1 MSRNS
6 LSPGLRRKL
15 DHLYEHAP
23 VLRLAPADKLVIISD
38 LHMGNGGR
46 KDEFVP
52 NAELF
57 LAVLR
62 RHYQK
67 QGFILALNGDV
78 EDLGGFSLASI
89 ATRWL
94 EVYQALAEFAE
105 RKALFKLAGNHD
117 LALLD
122 RRPADLP
129 FPVAESLRV
138 EIGEKRL
145 WLFHGHQVSRTNWFY
160 QTLGQLVLRWLLAP
174 LGIGNYTVR
183 RSTSRRFH
191 VERRAYLYARECR
204 MLAVIGHTHR
214 PLFESLSGF
223 DAVKIEIENV
233 CRSYSAA
240 GETERRELR
249 ERMQR
254 LKKEFVEQQRRD
266 RRSQRGESLY
276 HEGPLLPCLFN
287 SGSGIGRHGITAIE
301 IAAGRIA
308 LAIWSDRRRSDRYA
322 EAAGYEPRRLD
333 NTDYYRVVLKE
344 EDLGYIFNRINLL
357 G

>member
-1 MSRNS
+1 MSRKC

-15 DHLYEHAP
+15 DRLYASAA
-23 VLRLAPADKLVIISD
+23 VLELQATDKLVVISD
-38 LHMGNGGR
+38 LHIGDGGR

-57 LAVLR
+57 LAVLGQY
-62 RHYQK
+62 YQK

-94 EVYQALAEFAE
+94 EVYRALDGFAV
-105 RKALFKLAGNHD
+105 RKALFKLVGNHD

-122 RRPADLP
+122 RRSGDLP

-138 EIGEKRL
+138 EIGEKRI

-160 QTLGQLVLRWLLAP
+160 QTLGRLVLRWLLNP

-183 RSTSRRFH
+183 RSISRRFH
-191 VERRAYLYARECR
+191 VERRAYLYARACR

-223 DAVKIEIENV
+223 DAVKIEIENL
-233 CRSYSAA
+233 CRSYPAA
-240 GETERRELR
+240 GEAERQALR
-249 ERMQR
+249 ERMER
-254 LKKEFVEQQRRD
+254 LKKEFVEQKRRD
-266 RRSQRGESLY
+266 RRSRGGESLY

-287 SGSGIGRHGITAIE
+287 SGSGIGRHGMTAIE
-301 IAAGRIA
+301 IAAGRIT
-308 LAIWSDRRRSDRYA
+308 LAIWSDRRRSAKYIAA
-322 EAAGYEPRRLD
+322 EGYQPRRLGNSD
-333 NTDYYRVVLKE
+333 FFRVVLKE
-344 EDLGYIFNRINLL
+344 ESLDYIFTRIMLL